1 MATTEQTEQSL
12 ESIESQQLA
21 ATEVENEAPKSAQ
34 SEDTSQNEE
43 NSDNK
48 IKDVKLII
56 VYLSEQFPKC
66 FTAEGEAHPL
76 KIGIFRELA
85 ERVEP
90 QGLVSRTQLRQAL
103 RRYTSS
109 WRYLKSIA
117 RGGERIDLDGVV
129 GDKVEQDHIDH
140 AKKELEQSKAKFDQ
154 SRKMLKEKKIY
165 KKSQKETGEN
175 SKKQAKFS
183 NSKQRAAGQSY
194 VTSKTASGKGA
205 KASAKKTD
213 RKQDKKA
220 PAVDLSPLTEQL
232 NKPGTP
238 VLVKLGQSPMPGV
251 IQEVTKGKIHV
262 QLNSGMVVKTTF
274 EKIFLA

>member
-1 MATTEQTEQSL
+1 M
-12 ESIESQQLA
+12 
-21 ATEVENEAPKSAQ
+21 K
-34 SEDTSQNEE
+34 
-43 NSDNK
+43 
-48 IKDVKLII
+48 
-56 VYLSEQFPKC
+56 
-66 FTAEGEAHPL
+66 
-76 KIGIFRELA
+76 
-85 ERVEP
+85 
-90 QGLVSRTQLRQAL
+90 
-103 RRYTSS
+103 
-109 WRYLKSIA
+109 
-117 RGGERIDLDGVV
+117 

-183 NSKQRAAGQSY
+183 NSKQRAAGHSY
-194 VTSKTASGKGA
+194 VTSKTSNGKG
-205 KASAKKTD
+205 KKTD

-220 PAVDLSPLTEQL
+220 PAADLSPLTEQM

-251 IQEVTKGKIHV
+251 IQEVAKDTIHV